1 MIQFKKIGMGGGYE
15 IKIDS
20 RKDLLDLMQ
29 YLVNVETN
37 EPVEILHNESVYKL
51 IVQLTETSD
60 NIKFDDKKREI
71 IFDLEK
77 EDLDIWLY
85 RLEVSLV
92 DECFYPAELF
102 EFKLK
107 RKIIYTYM
115 TVSFT

>member
-1 MIQFKKIGMGGGYE
+1 MIQFNKIGMGGGYE
-15 IKIDS
+15 IKINS

-37 EPVEILHNESVYKL
+37 EPVEMLYNESVYKL
-51 IVQLTETSD
+51 LVHLTETSD
-60 NIKFDDKKREI
+60 NIKFDNKKMEI

-77 EDLDIWLY
+77 EDVDIWLY

-92 DECFYPAELF
+92 NESFYPAELF

-107 RKIIYTYM
+107 RKIISTYI